1 MPNTSGLLLLLLVP
15 YLTCYYSS
23 CPLFYRVLEW
33 EYHEPPIWS
42 VFKDLCRTYGWL
54 FITSR
59 KVFTLIAKQ
68 LFLWKFLTVE
78 RIIYIL
84 AYYNQKC
91 IIHVIVCQL
100 WNKYQS
106 NHKLELTNINARVLH
121 FYISFLRLLFHYY
134 ELTNLCVHRSLM

>member
-68 LFLWKFLTVE
+68 LFLWTFKQYK
-78 RIIYIL
+78 RYSIYCVTITKNVWFTWN
-84 AYYNQKC
+84 Y
-91 IIHVIVCQL
+91 QL
-100 WNKYQS
+100 
-106 NHKLELTNINARVLH
+106 NHKLKMTNINARVLYFH
-121 FYISFLRLLFHYY
+121 ISFLRLLFHYY